1 MNPNPLSPQR
11 RRLVLAGTVAVLA
24 APALRAQ
31 PGYPNKP
38 IRVIVPSSP
47 GSSQDLVARRIAIP
61 LAESLGQPLVVE
73 NVAGSGG
80 MLGTAQIVRAPK
92 DGYTIGVISS
102 NFSISPVLY
111 RQPFDPIKDVTP
123 VAILTSGANVLM
135 VSPKLDVKTPAELF
149 ALAKT
154 RTGDKTLT
162 YASGGVG
169 STPHL
174 AAAMMAMMAGIDL
187 LHVPYKGLTYQPDLM
202 ASQIDMG
209 FMPLPVAVPLV
220 RSGTLRAL
228 AVTTSQRVPTLPD
241 VPSFAESGLPGYEFS
256 GWNAVI
262 VAAGTPPAI
271 VQRLNKEVLAALRT
285 PELVQYAGN
294 QGSRLVGGSPEEAA
308 RWVARDLDALGKL
321 AQRIGLKPEN

>member
-1 MNPNPLSPQR
+1 MTSPLASPQR
-11 RRLVLAGTVAVLA
+11 RRLMLAGTAALLA
-24 APALRAQ
+24 APSLRAQ
-31 PGYPNKP
+31 GSYPNKP
-38 IRVIVPSSP
+38 VRVIVPSSP

-61 LAESLGQPLVVE
+61 LAQSLGQPVVVE

-80 MLGTAQIVRAPK
+80 MIGTAQIVRAPK

-102 NFSISPVLY
+102 NFSISPYLY

-135 VSPKLDVKTPAELF
+135 ASPKLEAKNPAELF

-162 YASGGVG
+162 YASAGVG

-174 AAAMMAMMAGIDL
+174 AAAMMEMMAGIDL
-187 LHVPYKGLTYQPDLM
+187 LHVPYKGLAYQPDLI
-202 ASQIDMG
+202 ANQIDMG

-220 RSGTLRAL
+220 RAGTLRAL

-241 VPSFAESGLPGYEFS
+241 VPSFAESGLPGYEFA

-262 VAAGTPPAI
+262 VGAGTPPAI

-285 PELVQYAGN
+285 PDVIKYAEN
-294 QGSRLVGGSPEEAA
+294 LGSRLVGGTPEEAA
-308 RWVARDLDALGKL
+308 RWVARDLDVLGKL
-321 AQRIGLKPEN
+321 AHRIGLKPEN